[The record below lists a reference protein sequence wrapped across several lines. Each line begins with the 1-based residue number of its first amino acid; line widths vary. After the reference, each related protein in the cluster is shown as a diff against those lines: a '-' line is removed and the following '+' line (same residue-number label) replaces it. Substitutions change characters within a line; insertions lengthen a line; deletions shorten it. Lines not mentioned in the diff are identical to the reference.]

1 MPNGCF
7 GLDANGDMSL
17 DANGNLLV
25 VYNLDSIIQNVR
37 SAVRLWLNEYE
48 FNTKIGVNYK
58 RYLGQPT
65 VLASNVLRRDII
77 NAIQS
82 IQGVIKVVSLTYNY
96 VKETSAFTG
105 TAVINTIYTAKPVT
119 IGF

>member
-1 MPNGCF
+1 VSNGCF

-25 VYNLDSIIQNVR
+25 VYSLDSIIQNVR
-37 SAVRLWLNEYE
+37 SAVRLWLGEYQ
-48 FNTKIGVNYK
+48 FNTKIGVNYN

-65 VLASNVLRRDII
+65 VLASNVLKRDIT

-82 IQGVIKVVSLTYNY
+82 IQGVTKVVSLTYNY
-96 VKETSAFTG
+96 VTSTSEFTG
-105 TAVINTIYTAKPVT
+105 TAVINTIYTPKPIT